1 MTEAEWLTS
10 TIPRALL
17 LALENRTQAGEI
29 DRKLR
34 LYACACPRRVWHLL
48 VDERSR
54 EAVEVA
60 ELYAGG
66 MASPERLDA
75 AHDAANQ
82 AAWDRYGIG
91 GLHAEDMVRIAN
103 AEIDRRPVEEDA
115 KQLWHAA
122 SAAFAVTCRKVG
134 IPGTD
139 IVYESAWVAAYKASV
154 SASAAMAGS
163 AELRARDVAFRQASS
178 PAAIESLRFYEEP
191 WQCDLIR
198 CIFGNPFRPVTLDP
212 SWRTSTVVALAE
224 GIYADRA
231 FERLPILADALQDA
245 GCGNE
250 DVLAHCRS
258 DGPHAR
264 GCWVVDLLLGKE

>member
-10 TIPRALL
+10 TTPRALL
-17 LALENRTQAGEI
+17 LALENRTRAGEL

-34 LYACACPRRVWHLL
+34 LFACACARHVWHLL

-60 ELYAGG
+60 ELYAEG
-66 MASPERLDA
+66 MASSEELDA
-75 AHDAANQ
+75 AYDSANQ
-82 AAWDRYGIG
+82 AAWDRYRIG
-91 GLHAEDMVRIAN
+91 GLHAEDMARIAN

-154 SASAAMAGS
+154 SASDAIAGS
-163 AELRARDVAFRQASS
+163 VELRARDAAWREASS
-178 PAAIESLRFYEEP
+178 AAAIESLRFYEEP

-212 SWRTSTVVALAE
+212 DWLTPSTVALAQL
-224 GIYADRA
+224 IHTDRSFA
-231 FERLPILADALQDA
+231 RMQGLADALQAA
-245 GCGNE
+245 GCC
-250 DVLAHCRS
+250 DVAVLDHCRKP
-258 DGPHAR
+258 GEHAR
-264 GCWVVDLLLGKE
+264 GCWVVDAVLGIG